1 MTKTI
6 KFSIDAD
13 GIATLAIDVPDHSM
27 NVLNRECIEDL
38 DSLVDKVIADDK
50 IKGAIITSG
59 KDSGFVAGA
68 DISLINELIQLAK
81 KEDAATTFENQFTLN
96 ALFRKIETCG
106 KPFAAAVNGLTLGGG
121 FELALCCHYRICAD
135 DPFIKIGFP
144 EVMLGILPGAGGTQR
159 LPRLAGFMVALQYMT
174 TGRNM
179 SPQEAKAFG
188 IFQELA
194 PRGKLLEAAKKWL
207 MESPD
212 PVAPWDKKGFRYPGG
227 GGAMHPKAV
236 QTMIGAAAMAQDKT
250 FHNYP
255 AVEAILSCVYEGSI
269 VPFDTGIRIESKYFT
284 KLLLGPEPGNMVRT
298 LFINKQAAEKGM
310 ARPEGVPEMN
320 TKKLGMLGAGMMG
333 AGIAYVSARAGID
346 VVLFD
351 RTMEEAEK
359 GKDYSRKLVEKGIKR
374 KKTTKEKGAAL
385 LARIHPTDSY
395 DDLKGCDLII
405 EAVFEDPK
413 IKAGVIKKT
422 EAVIPKDCFFA
433 SNTST
438 LPITGLAENSQ
449 RPEQFI
455 GVHFFSPVDKMMLVE
470 IILGKKTGD
479 EVLAKAL
486 DYVRQIRKIPIVV
499 NDSRGFYT
507 TRCFSTYVQ
516 EGVAMVKEGVK
527 PALIEN
533 AAKMAGMPVG
543 PLAIGDEVSIEL
555 MYNIQKSTEAGEGKN
570 YKPHPADEVAKL
582 FVEKLGR
589 LGRKNGK
596 GFYDYPEGGKKH
608 LWPGLAGHFP
618 VSKTQPTLDE
628 VQKRLLYR
636 QAIEVTRCLEEGVLR
651 DVPSADVG
659 SIFGWGFAPFSGGV
673 LSYID
678 TIGAKAFV
686 TEAERLAKT
695 YGERF
700 SPPEG
705 LKKMAEAGETYYP
718 A

>member
-6 KFSIDAD
+6 RFSTDAD
-13 GIATLAIDVPDHSM
+13 GIAILAIDVPGHSM
-27 NVLNRECIEDL
+27 NVLNQECIEDL
-38 DSLVDKVIADDK
+38 DSLVDKIVADDK
-50 IKGAIITSG
+50 IKGAIITSA
-59 KDSGFVAGA
+59 KDSFVAGA
-68 DISLINELIQLAK
+68 DISLINELIQFAK
-81 KEDAATTFENQFTLN
+81 KGNAAKTFENQFTLN
-96 ALFRKIETCG
+96 ALFRKMETCG
-106 KPFAAAVNGLTLGGG
+106 KPFVAAINGLTLGGG

-135 DPFIKIGFP
+135 DPSIKIGFP

-159 LPRLAGFMVALQYMT
+159 LPRLAGFMVGLQYMT
-174 TGRNM
+174 TGKNM

-188 IFQELA
+188 VFQELA
-194 PRGKLLEAAKKWL
+194 PRDKLLEAAKKWL

-212 PVAPWDKKGFRYPGG
+212 PVAPWDKKGFKYPGG

-269 VPFDTGIRIESKYFT
+269 VPFDTGIRLESKYFT

-298 LFINKQAAEKGM
+298 LFTNKQAAEKGM

-320 TKKLGMLGAGMMG
+320 TGKLGMLGAGMMG
-333 AGIAYVSARAGID
+333 AGIAYVSARAGMD
-346 VVLFD
+346 VVVLD
-351 RTMEEAEK
+351 RTLKEAEK

-374 KKTTKEKGAAL
+374 KKTTKEKGEAL
-385 LARIHPTDSY
+385 LSRIHPTDNY
-395 DDLKGCDLII
+395 DDLKDCDLII

-413 IKAGVIKKT
+413 IKADVTKKT
-422 EAVIPKDCFFA
+422 EAVIPEDCFFA

-438 LPITGLAENSQ
+438 LPITGLAENSK

-455 GVHFFSPVDKMMLVE
+455 GIHFFSPVDKMMLVE

-499 NDSRGFYT
+499 NDSRGFFT

-543 PLAIGDEVSIEL
+543 PLAIGDEVSIDL
-555 MYNIQKSTEAGEGKN
+555 MYKIQKSTEAGEGKN
-570 YKPHPADEVAKL
+570 YKPHPADEVAAL

-608 LWPGLAGHFP
+608 LWPGLAEYFP
-618 VSKTQPTLDE
+618 LSKTQPVLEE

-678 TIGAKAFV
+678 TVGAKNFV
-686 TEAERLAKT
+686 KEAKRLAET

-700 SPPEG
+700 SPPKA
-705 LKKMAEAGETYYP
+705 LLDMAVKGETYYP
-718 A
+718 NA